1 LVRFESEEGGGA
13 EGGKGRSAAGREQR
27 KEDMASNVGG
37 AVPYDSD
44 QEYQDEKDEIMQRMS
59 GVQTRT
65 DMEKERQVARLKERK
80 ELKKVQHA
88 KSEKT
93 ATDLVNEAS
102 DLEAMKQ
109 KDKERQEQMIK
120 DRLEERK
127 KKSGDRGTPFVVD
140 LTKPST

>member
-1 LVRFESEEGGGA
+1 MSGN
-13 EGGKGRSAAGREQR
+13 
-27 KEDMASNVGG
+27 MGG

-88 KSEKT
+88 KSEQT

-109 KDKERQEQMIK
+109 KDKERQEQMVK

-140 LTKPST
+140 LTEPST